1 MQVVILAG
9 GLATRLRAV
18 AQDCPKSMVQ
28 ILGKPFLE
36 YQLDFLRKNGIRD
49 IVLCIGHLGEQ
60 IENYLGDGRELGVSI
75 VYSGEDRLLGTAGA
89 LKNAKDLLKDV
100 FFTLYG
106 DSYLFLDF
114 RAAMSFFESKN
125 KLALMSVYKNY
136 DKYGR
141 SNTTIKGELVS
152 KFSKD
157 ERTAD
162 MVYIEYGANIF
173 SREILEMIPEGH
185 YTLEQLFPRLIE
197 REELLAYEVNE
208 RFYEI
213 GSFHGLKEFKELAQN
228 TLSSRPFSNV
238 DQSQYR
244 VHQAITPEGM
254 E

>member
-9 GLATRLRAV
+9 GLATRLRPL
-18 AQDCPKSMVQ
+18 AQGRPKSMVQ

-60 IENYLGDGRELGVSI
+60 IENHFGDGGRFGVSI
-75 VYSGEDRLLGTAGA
+75 KYSREDRLLGTAGA
-89 LKNAKDLLKDV
+89 LKNAEDLLEDV

-125 KLALMSVYKNY
+125 KPALMSVYKNY
-136 DKYGR
+136 DKYDK
-141 SNTTIKGELVS
+141 SNTAIEGELVR

-157 ERTAD
+157 KRTAD

-173 SREILEMIPEGH
+173 RKEILVMIPEGH
-185 YTLEQLFPRLIE
+185 YTLEQLFLRLIE
-197 REELLAYEVNE
+197 REKLLAYEVRE

-213 GSFHGLKEFKELAQN
+213 GSLQRLKEFKEFAKN
-228 TLSSRPFSNV
+228 ALSPAPFSNV
-238 DQSQYR
+238 AKNQCR
-244 VHQAITPEGM
+244 VRETTTEGK
-254 E
+254 